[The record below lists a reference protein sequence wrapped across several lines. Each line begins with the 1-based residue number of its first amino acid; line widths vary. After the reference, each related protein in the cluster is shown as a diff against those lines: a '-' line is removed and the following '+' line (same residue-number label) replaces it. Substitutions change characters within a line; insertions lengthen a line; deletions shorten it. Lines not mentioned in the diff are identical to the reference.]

1 MSNTNSEDI
10 KKTLASQNETK
21 SFTKWFLW
29 IVIVVTIG
37 SVFYFYIF
45 NKSEKTIIYKTVA
58 PLKKDLIVKVS
69 ATGNL
74 EPTNSVDVGIEVSG
88 TILEVY
94 VDYNDVVKKG
104 QLLAKLDTTKLVSQ
118 VDSTKAAL
126 NVANANLLESN
137 INVKDAKRELERVQ
151 ELYKVT
157 DGNYPSTKEI
167 DSALITYEKSKATH
181 EALKAQKAQAA
192 AYLKSNEEDL
202 KKAIVTSPI
211 NGVVLNKA
219 VEVGQTLV
227 ASMQIPT
234 LFTLAEDLKK
244 MEVIVS
250 VDEADV
256 GQVKKDQMVEFS
268 VDAYPDKIFKG
279 IIKQVRM
286 NSTMVNNVVTYET
299 VVTVDNSDLLLRPG
313 MTVTADITTKVVK
326 DPLQV
331 PNAALRF
338 SPPIKEKEESIEFQ
352 LFGPPAVKEKSDLS
366 INSKN
371 LWILKDAKAVAVAI
385 ELGDSDGVNSVIK
398 SENISMDDK
407 IIVGIQETAK

>member
-1 MSNTNSEDI
+1 MSDISSEDI
-10 KKTLASQNETK
+10 KKTLASQNENK

-29 IVIVVTIG
+29 IVVLVIIG
-37 SVFYFYIF
+37 VAFYLLVL
-45 NKSEKTIIYKTVA
+45 NKSEEKVIYNTLFPV
-58 PLKKDLIVKVS
+58 KKDLIVTVS

-88 TILEVY
+88 TILEIY
-94 VDYNDVVKKG
+94 VDYNDIVEKG
-104 QLLAKLDTTKLVSQ
+104 QLLAKLDTTKLISQ

-126 NVANANLLESN
+126 SVANANLLESK

-157 DGNYPSTKEI
+157 DGDYPSAKEI
-167 DSALITYEKSKATH
+167 DSAIITYEKSKAAH
-181 EALKAQKAQAA
+181 EALKAQKAQAEA
-192 AYLKSNEEDL
+192 LLKSNEEDL
-202 KKAIVTSPI
+202 KKALVTSPI

-227 ASMQIPT
+227 SSMQIPT

-256 GQVKKDQMVEFS
+256 GQVKQNQTVEFS
-268 VDAYPDKIFKG
+268 VDAYPDKIFNG
-279 IIKQVRM
+279 IIKQVRI

-326 DPLQV
+326 DALLV

-338 SPPIKEKEESIEFQ
+338 SPPKKEEKESSEFR
-352 LFGPPAVKEKSDLS
+352 LFGPPTIKEKSDLS
-366 INSKN
+366 INSKK
-371 LWILKDAKAVAVAI
+371 LWILKDNKAVAIAI
-385 ELGDSDGVNSVIK
+385 ELGDNDGVNSVIT
-398 SENISMDDK
+398 SNNISIDDE
-407 IIVGIQETAK
+407 IIIGIHESTK